1 MPLTVD
7 ISSEDISRLCKRFRV
22 LIIGRRNAGKTT
34 ILEKMTGSDVGA
46 KPVIRD
52 KEGRL
57 VVRAPLIYLNIDSQ
71 ADGYR
76 MTRHLSRP
84 GWRSVESIG
93 TSIYSPTPLTKI
105 PARDE
110 RDRLRDNIPE

>member
-1 MPLTVD
+1 MPVD
-7 ISSEDISRLCKRFRV
+7 ISSKEISRLCKRFRV

-34 ILEKMTGSDVGA
+34 ILEKMTGSDAGA
-46 KPVIRD
+46 KSVIRD

-57 VVRAPLIYLNIDSQ
+57 VVRAPLIYLNIDGQ

-93 TSIYSPTPLTKI
+93 TSVYSPTPLTKI

-110 RDRLRDNIPE
+110 RHRLRDNIPE